1 MEYLRYPIHLWP
13 RRFSWPTRLLT
24 VPYRNNWFI
33 EKFWISI
40 LKHCLFHWCLN
51 HPFAKSS
58 LPNLHPPRIFL
69 LLHLLFCLAQFTSW
83 FIWPQHWSHSRY
95 CQVQYWKC
103 NYAFVIHH
111 VFATTESAAS
121 KALGLRRSKG
131 QQTLEM
137 NSCIIIAATSESARN
152 ERDNM
157 HSRICKVDLFAHY
170 IKTPIFVQK
179 LPLDKTFLVNQF
191 EFLRQNSTI
200 F

>member
-1 MEYLRYPIHLWP
+1 M
-13 RRFSWPTRLLT
+13 
-24 VPYRNNWFI
+24 
-33 EKFWISI
+33 
-40 LKHCLFHWCLN
+40 
-51 HPFAKSS
+51 
-58 LPNLHPPRIFL
+58 
-69 LLHLLFCLAQFTSW
+69 
-83 FIWPQHWSHSRY
+83 
-95 CQVQYWKC
+95 
-103 NYAFVIHH
+103 IHH

-200 F
+200 LCLLDKWSNFQTIERLRDIVKKYCAKESFSGTFSFILGSLGSIMQQTPYFGCLKR

>member
-1 MEYLRYPIHLWP
+1 M
-13 RRFSWPTRLLT
+13 TQ
-24 VPYRNNWFI
+24 NQ
-33 EKFWISI
+33 
-40 LKHCLFHWCLN
+40 LFLN
-51 HPFAKSS
+51 FQIQFCFFYYFA
-58 LPNLHPPRIFL
+58 RI
-69 LLHLLFCLAQFTSW
+69 
-83 FIWPQHWSHSRY
+83 
-95 CQVQYWKC
+95 QVQYWKC

-179 LPLDKTFLVNQF
+179 LTLGKTFQLINLNFCAKIQQYCSCSISGAIS
-191 EFLRQNSTI
+191 RQLKGCVI
-200 F
+200 W